1 MNEAVILFFQL
12 AVLLFSVMVHEV
24 SHGVVAHSLGD
35 NTAKEAG
42 RLTLNPLKHLDPFGS
57 VLLPLMLFL
66 ASGGSFIFGWAKP
79 VPYNPYHLKNP
90 GLGAALIGAAGP
102 ITNFLLAIIF
112 SVLIRIVVST
122 GVGELMPLVLFFNI
136 IVFINVLLGV
146 FNLVPIPPLDGSRL
160 VLWLIP
166 DRYLRFKILLE
177 QYGLL
182 ILLFFIFWGF
192 RLIFPAIQA
201 IYLFLV
207 GPGAIL

>member
-1 MNEAVILFFQL
+1 VNETIILIFQL

-24 SHGVVAHSLGD
+24 SHGVVAHALGD
-35 NTAKEAG
+35 DTAKETG

-57 VLLPLMLFL
+57 VILPLMLFL
-66 ASGGSFIFGWAKP
+66 TSGGSLIFGWAKP
-79 VPYNPYHLKNP
+79 VPYNPYRLKNP
-90 GLGAALIGAAGP
+90 GLGAALIGVAGP

-112 SVLIRIVVST
+112 SVLIRVIIST
-122 GVGELMPLVLFFNI
+122 GIGSLMPLVLFFNI
-136 IVFINVLLGV
+136 IVFLNVLLGI

-192 RLIFPAIQA
+192 RLIFPIIQA
-201 IYLFLV
+201 VYLFLV
-207 GPGAIL
+207 GSGAV